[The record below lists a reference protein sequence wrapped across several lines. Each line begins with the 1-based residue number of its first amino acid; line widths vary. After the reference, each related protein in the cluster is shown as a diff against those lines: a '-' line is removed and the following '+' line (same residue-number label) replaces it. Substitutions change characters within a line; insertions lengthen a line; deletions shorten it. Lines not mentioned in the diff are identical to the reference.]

1 MDDDD
6 YEVEEL
12 QSQSDTQ
19 DDLQNAANMLN
30 FNHKKNKDKTAGKMQ
45 RMAGKALHLTG
56 KVVEYTGKGIK
67 IIGKGIKKAGEATY
81 NAGKNLW
88 ETGKELSSTGLGA
101 IIGVPLCIAAVAV
114 MGLGKAL
121 EAIGWSL
128 IQIGKVIE
136 FIGRKIQDAATKII
150 ENANEKIREAG
161 GNAQNRVSDASKSSD
176 SIDEKSHTG
185 GIPSIGAVFSN
196 NKVKFI
202 IALILIIIGAFYII
216 YVLLDGEVTEE
227 NGSYIEG
234 DEKNLPYQISK
245 MVMNNMVIAQDGS
258 GGYTYGFKNETG
270 DIVDIDQSID
280 AVINNVRK
288 NKSSALSYLG
298 DDDESRKKL
307 LKKMIMAEIAT
318 QYPNLSN
325 SVDLGLSNME
335 TSENTS
341 SDLSNTKASEIST
354 NSENNTDSSENTTD
368 NKTKSTNVDEIIKN
382 MTIEEKIYQ
391 MIMMQT
397 VVSDG
402 SNYSNTSVGGV
413 IVASKS
419 NYNANLASIGSN
431 YKITPFVATDDEG
444 GGVERAATGYK
455 SAREYGDSENYDELY
470 NAEVKKSNELLSK
483 GINLNLG
490 PVSDVINSGALYNRS
505 FGGDS
510 TKVGKC
516 IETVLKARASVN
528 VNGNSVGSTLKH
540 YPGYPDNETNTDKGI
555 AKDDRSIE
563 KINDNISVFKQG
575 INNGANSVMVSNV
588 IYTNLDANNPASLS
602 PKIISELRSSFSGV
616 IMTDDIGSAA
626 GVSNISD
633 RYKKAIL
640 AGNDMISIWDSN
652 LNDAYSQLKAAV
664 DSGEITEERINES
677 VTRILNWK
685 LNKGTLNGNN
695 SSSSNSNLSKATVGT
710 GESKVSE
717 KFNSG
722 EKIDGGINVQRKLES
737 GSVINLKYTSTQN
750 FNALMAANNDDIINY
765 YTLQK
770 NASNTSEIEGNFS
783 GSNNAEIIWNFLKS
797 KGLSDISTAAI
808 IGNLMA
814 ESGLNTGLE
823 ELTARIDKGYG
834 LAQWTFGRRTQLN
847 TYAQTAN
854 KPVSDIQVQL
864 QFLWMEIDPNA
875 DHTYA
880 NLQWGGGGYGW
891 SNQEEIYRQFTSM
904 TNLDDATALFCWSHE
919 RPNATYAHLD
929 KRKSYAKQVYDLYA
943 GKTTSA
949 SSSNTDES
957 SDSTGKLETS
967 DTKTNT
973 TDDSAKISSFDKF
986 LFIGDSRY
994 EGISDKLKSLGSNIT
1009 VCSAV
1014 GSSPKEW
1021 IEVARNGSG
1030 TVKGKAQTL
1039 PGTATNISVML
1050 GVNNPSETAQMEQL
1064 LNSLH
1069 SRYSNC
1075 KVFVNSVYNVGSAYS
1090 GGVTNDS
1097 IKKYNDEIRNFCNQ
1111 NEWAQYV
1118 DVTNGLNDDS
1128 GMLKSDLSSDGLH
1141 ITSDSGKDILV
1152 NNIKS
1157 AISGSTSSDGTTT
1170 SIATSSTPG
1179 YSIVVANKTNTITNV
1194 IESYSYKGTNYT
1206 DVGHSSYSD
1215 TSKRWSN
1222 PSSGPK
1228 SSNSTS
1234 SYSSTSVAY
1243 QEALKN
1249 YTLYFNFLWA
1259 ILVDTENKNLISDWA
1274 DLVCNNTGENSK
1286 ITVTVYSD
1294 QDVSTTESQNTRTS
1308 SMTSNNGGIVIS
1320 DYYDITD
1327 TIITTVTTI
1336 TSKIAVTSADTWLVK
1351 YENNADNYEEY
1362 TSKSKEKITEKVDKD
1377 SDEDNPIKILS
1388 TYDVTLST
1396 LKREKKMVR
1405 KMLQSSEKT
1414 SFMVD
1419 IFDYIINAAS
1429 GKENS
1434 EKTLSE
1440 LLDVSSFNL
1449 ATFTSAEASNSTMQQ
1464 LGEFNGSFL
1473 DIAKKCHAYVRENM
1487 FTYAGNSVPITENSK
1502 QTIDCS
1508 AYVSWVLYEYGY
1520 KDLGGGQLGCSGGTL
1535 VPWGN
1540 NNLQTVWSGF
1550 THNVKEI
1557 SNIQPGDICVF
1568 GYESQKGGATT
1579 KHTQIFAG
1587 YDSDGKAIWYNCGS
1601 TKAIQ
1606 TNEGSEKYNTYQY
1619 DGQGFLYVYRVPI
1632 K

>member
-45 RMAGKALHLTG
+45 RMAGKALRLTG

-88 ETGKELSSTGLGA
+88 ETGKGLSSTGLGA

-136 FIGRKIQDAATKII
+136 FIGRKIQDAAVKII

-161 GNAQNRVSDASKSSD
+161 GNVQNGISDASKSSD
-176 SIDEKSHTG
+176 SIDEKIHTG

-298 DDDESRKKL
+298 DDDEERKKL

-318 QYPNLSN
+318 QYPDLTYSK
-325 SVDLGLSNME
+325 DLGLA
-335 TSENTS
+335 SEKLQMSDNS
-341 SDLSNTKASEIST
+341 SDSSKDYCVDITASGAVQKCNEEQLKQII
-354 NSENNTDSSENTTD
+354 NNT
-368 NKTKSTNVDEIIKN
+368 NKVSDEGKKN
-382 MTIEEKIYQ
+382 MLDVLTDIVKYQ
-391 MIMMQT
+391 
-397 VVSDG
+397 
-402 SNYSNTSVGGV
+402 
-413 IVASKS
+413 
-419 NYNANLASIGSN
+419 
-431 YKITPFVATDDEG
+431 DE
-444 GGVERAATGYK
+444 Y
-455 SAREYGDSENYDELY
+455 
-470 NAEVKKSNELLSK
+470 
-483 GINLNLG
+483 
-490 PVSDVINSGALYNRS
+490 
-505 FGGDS
+505 
-510 TKVGKC
+510 
-516 IETVLKARASVN
+516 N
-528 VNGNSVGSTLKH
+528 VNAVFFLAVIQQESSWGTNWNS
-540 YPGYPDNETNTDKGI
+540 I
-555 AKDDRSIE
+555 
-563 KINDNISVFKQG
+563 
-575 INNGANSVMVSNV
+575 
-588 IYTNLDANNPASLS
+588 
-602 PKIISELRSSFSGV
+602 
-616 IMTDDIGSAA
+616 
-626 GVSNISD
+626 
-633 RYKKAIL
+633 
-640 AGNDMISIWDSN
+640 
-652 LNDAYSQLKAAV
+652 
-664 DSGEITEERINES
+664 
-677 VTRILNWK
+677 
-685 LNKGTLNGNN
+685 N
-695 SSSSNSNLSKATVGT
+695 SSSYNWASIKKQDGTWAEYSNFNEATKYWFELISGSSYFGNGRNTVSKIANVYCNDGNWYKEIPKRMEELYSVVNITPTGTSTSSNGIGET
-710 GESKVSE
+710 G
-717 KFNSG
+717 N
-722 EKIDGGINVQRKLES
+722 EKISENMNSDNKINGGVKIQRKLES
-737 GSVINLKYTSTQN
+737 GTTIDLTYTSTEN
-750 FNALMAANNDDIINY
+750 FEALLASNSDDIINY

-770 NASNTSEIEGNFS
+770 NAQSTAGGSSSGAEDFS

-973 TDDSAKISSFDKF
+973 TDDSAKISSLDKF
-986 LFIGDSRY
+986 IFIGDSRY

-1327 TIITTVTTI
+1327 TIITTVATI

-1449 ATFTSAEASNSTMQQ
+1449 NSFIPKDNINSNGVS
-1464 LGEFNGSFL
+1464 GEG
-1473 DIAKKCHAYVRENM
+1473 A
-1487 FTYAGNSVPITENSK
+1487 
-1502 QTIDCS
+1502 
-1508 AYVSWVLYEYGY
+1508 
-1520 KDLGGGQLGCSGGTL
+1520 SGG
-1535 VPWGN
+1535 
-1540 NNLQTVWSGF
+1540 
-1550 THNVKEI
+1550 
-1557 SNIQPGDICVF
+1557 
-1568 GYESQKGGATT
+1568 
-1579 KHTQIFAG
+1579 
-1587 YDSDGKAIWYNCGS
+1587 
-1601 TKAIQ
+1601 
-1606 TNEGSEKYNTYQY
+1606 NEGSDAGDGYKTTFSVGTRVYKNFKQSDGSWKNTYVRGWESGSNMANSGCGLTSIAVIATGYGLNVTPGDVAALVNGGQY
-1619 DGQGFLYVYRVPI
+1619 SYGQLEQILSQYIGKSCNWQYSNINENIINQLKAGKPTMVHTTYYSSGHFLCVLAISDDGSQVYVSDVGGYYEGRNRNGWQPISFLGRFDRCMLI
-1632 K
+1632 GD

>member
-1 MDDDD
+1 MVFKILGDAIKKRGQHKYNKGKEK
-6 YEVEEL
+6 YE
-12 QSQSDTQ
+12 
-19 DDLQNAANMLN
+19 NG
-30 FNHKKNKDKTAGKMQ
+30 KKIIKLPYVGPALGIPMCISGILSMILGKLIEGFGLCVKGL
-45 RMAGKALHLTG
+45 GKLIE
-56 KVVEYTGKGIK
+56 V
-67 IIGKGIKKAGEATY
+67 IGKGIKVIGQALTNLAQKRLMEIGSNV
-81 NAGKNLW
+81 NAAVINANKTQNKRKKIDNDDSIN
-88 ETGKELSSTGLGA
+88 TGKIPKISNILLSS
-101 IIGVPLCIAAVAV
+101 
-114 MGLGKAL
+114 K
-121 EAIGWSL
+121 
-128 IQIGKVIE
+128 
-136 FIGRKIQDAATKII
+136 TKII
-150 ENANEKIREAG
+150 
-161 GNAQNRVSDASKSSD
+161 V
-176 SIDEKSHTG
+176 
-185 GIPSIGAVFSN
+185 
-196 NKVKFI
+196 I
-202 IALILIIIGAFYII
+202 IVIVAIILFWVLYI
-216 YVLLDGEVTEE
+216 LLDEE
-227 NGSYIEG
+227 NKINDGSEIPG
-234 DEKNLPYQISK
+234 SSTNVPYVVSTSIMDK
-245 MVMNNMVIAQDGS
+245 MVIAKDESS
-258 GGYTYGFKNETG
+258 GVYTYGFKNQNGE
-270 DIVDIDQSID
+270 IVDLDKAIDETLKSL
-280 AVINNVRK
+280 K
-288 NKSSALSYLG
+288 ENKAKSRSYLG
-298 DDDESRKKL
+298 DDDEERKKL

-318 QYPNLSN
+318 QYPDLTYSK
-325 SVDLGLSNME
+325 DLGLA
-335 TSENTS
+335 SEKLQMSDNS
-341 SDLSNTKASEIST
+341 SDSSKDYCVDITASGAVQKCNEEQLKQII
-354 NSENNTDSSENTTD
+354 NNT
-368 NKTKSTNVDEIIKN
+368 NKVSDEGKKN
-382 MTIEEKIYQ
+382 MLDVLTDIVKYQ
-391 MIMMQT
+391 
-397 VVSDG
+397 
-402 SNYSNTSVGGV
+402 
-413 IVASKS
+413 
-419 NYNANLASIGSN
+419 
-431 YKITPFVATDDEG
+431 DE
-444 GGVERAATGYK
+444 Y
-455 SAREYGDSENYDELY
+455 
-470 NAEVKKSNELLSK
+470 
-483 GINLNLG
+483 
-490 PVSDVINSGALYNRS
+490 
-505 FGGDS
+505 
-510 TKVGKC
+510 
-516 IETVLKARASVN
+516 N
-528 VNGNSVGSTLKH
+528 VNAVFFLAVIQQESSWGTNWNS
-540 YPGYPDNETNTDKGI
+540 I
-555 AKDDRSIE
+555 
-563 KINDNISVFKQG
+563 
-575 INNGANSVMVSNV
+575 
-588 IYTNLDANNPASLS
+588 
-602 PKIISELRSSFSGV
+602 
-616 IMTDDIGSAA
+616 
-626 GVSNISD
+626 
-633 RYKKAIL
+633 
-640 AGNDMISIWDSN
+640 
-652 LNDAYSQLKAAV
+652 
-664 DSGEITEERINES
+664 
-677 VTRILNWK
+677 
-685 LNKGTLNGNN
+685 N
-695 SSSSNSNLSKATVGT
+695 SSSYNWASIKKQDGTWAEYSNFNEATKYWFELISGSSYFGNGRNTVSKIANVYCNDGNWYKEIPKRMEELYSVVNITPTGTSTSSNGVGET
-710 GESKVSE
+710 G
-717 KFNSG
+717 N
-722 EKIDGGINVQRKLES
+722 EKISENMNADNKINGGVKIQRKLES
-737 GSVINLKYTSTQN
+737 GTTIDLTYTSTEN
-750 FNALMAANNDDIINY
+750 FEALLASNSDDIINY

-770 NASNTSEIEGNFS
+770 NAQSTAGGSSSGADDFS

-875 DHTYA
+875 NHTYA

-1141 ITSDSGKDILV
+1141 ITSDSGKDMLV

-1157 AISGSTSSDGTTT
+1157 AISGSTSSDGTTTT

-1222 PSSGPK
+1222 PGSGPK

-1243 QEALKN
+1243 QEALKD

-1294 QDVSTTESQNTRTS
+1294 QDVSTTESQNTRSS
-1308 SMTSNNGGIVIS
+1308 SMTSNNGGVVIS

-1449 ATFTSAEASNSTMQQ
+1449 NSFIPKDNINSNGVS
-1464 LGEFNGSFL
+1464 GEG
-1473 DIAKKCHAYVRENM
+1473 A
-1487 FTYAGNSVPITENSK
+1487 
-1502 QTIDCS
+1502 
-1508 AYVSWVLYEYGY
+1508 
-1520 KDLGGGQLGCSGGTL
+1520 SGG
-1535 VPWGN
+1535 
-1540 NNLQTVWSGF
+1540 
-1550 THNVKEI
+1550 
-1557 SNIQPGDICVF
+1557 
-1568 GYESQKGGATT
+1568 
-1579 KHTQIFAG
+1579 
-1587 YDSDGKAIWYNCGS
+1587 
-1601 TKAIQ
+1601 
-1606 TNEGSEKYNTYQY
+1606 NEGSDAGDGYKTTFSVGTRVYKNFKQSDGSWKNTYVRGWESGSNMANSGCGLTSIAVIATGYGLNVTPGDVAALVNGGQY
-1619 DGQGFLYVYRVPI
+1619 SYGQLEQILSHYIGKSCNWQYSNINENIINQLKAGKPTMVHTTYYSSGHFLCVLAISDDGSQVYVSDVGGYYEGRNRNGWQPISFLGRFDRCMLI
-1632 K
+1632 GD

>member
-1 MDDDD
+1 MCISGILSMILGKLIEGFGLCVKGLGKLI
-6 YEVEEL
+6 EV
-12 QSQSDTQ
+12 
-19 DDLQNAANMLN
+19 
-30 FNHKKNKDKTAGKMQ
+30 
-45 RMAGKALHLTG
+45 
-56 KVVEYTGKGIK
+56 
-67 IIGKGIKKAGEATY
+67 IGKGIKVIGQALTNLAQKRLMEIGSNV
-81 NAGKNLW
+81 NAAVINANKTQNKRKKIDNDDSIN
-88 ETGKELSSTGLGA
+88 TGKIPKISNILLSS
-101 IIGVPLCIAAVAV
+101 
-114 MGLGKAL
+114 K
-121 EAIGWSL
+121 
-128 IQIGKVIE
+128 
-136 FIGRKIQDAATKII
+136 TKII
-150 ENANEKIREAG
+150 VIIVIVAIILFW
-161 GNAQNRVSDASKSSD
+161 VLY
-176 SIDEKSHTG
+176 ILLDEE
-185 GIPSIGAVFSN
+185 
-196 NKVKFI
+196 NKVNDGSEI
-202 IALILIIIGAFYII
+202 PGSSTNVP
-216 YVLLDGEVTEE
+216 YVVSTSIMD
-227 NGSYIEG
+227 
-234 DEKNLPYQISK
+234 K
-245 MVMNNMVIAQDGS
+245 MVIAKDESS
-258 GGYTYGFKNETG
+258 GVYTYGFKNQNGE
-270 DIVDIDQSID
+270 IVDLDKAIDETLKSL
-280 AVINNVRK
+280 K
-288 NKSSALSYLG
+288 ENKAKSRSYLG
-298 DDDESRKKL
+298 DDDESRKEL

-341 SDLSNTKASEIST
+341 SDLSNTKASEISA
-354 NSENNTDSSENTTD
+354 NSENNTYSSENTTD

-602 PKIISELRSSFSGV
+602 SKIISELRSSFSGV

-710 GESKVSE
+710 GDSKVSE

-904 TNLDDATALFCWSHE
+904 TNLDDATALFCWAHE

-1141 ITSDSGKDILV
+1141 ITSDSGKDMLV

-1157 AISGSTSSDGTTT
+1157 AISGSTSSDGTTTT

-1222 PSSGPK
+1222 PGSGPK

-1308 SMTSNNGGIVIS
+1308 SMTSNNGGVVIS

-1449 ATFTSAEASNSTMQQ
+1449 NSFIPKDNINSNGVS
-1464 LGEFNGSFL
+1464 GEG
-1473 DIAKKCHAYVRENM
+1473 A
-1487 FTYAGNSVPITENSK
+1487 
-1502 QTIDCS
+1502 
-1508 AYVSWVLYEYGY
+1508 
-1520 KDLGGGQLGCSGGTL
+1520 SGG
-1535 VPWGN
+1535 
-1540 NNLQTVWSGF
+1540 
-1550 THNVKEI
+1550 
-1557 SNIQPGDICVF
+1557 
-1568 GYESQKGGATT
+1568 
-1579 KHTQIFAG
+1579 
-1587 YDSDGKAIWYNCGS
+1587 
-1601 TKAIQ
+1601 
-1606 TNEGSEKYNTYQY
+1606 NEGSDAGDGYKTTFSVGTRVYKNFKQSDGSWKDTYVRGWKYGSNMASSGCGLTSIAVIATGYGLNVTPGDVAALVNGGQYSYGQLEQILSQYIGKSCNWQYSNINENIINQLKAGKPTMVHTTYY
-1619 DGQGFLYVYRVPI
+1619 SSGHFLCVLAISDDGSQVYVSDVGGYYEGRNRNGWQPISFLGRFDRCMLI
-1632 K
+1632 GD

>member
-1 MDDDD
+1 MIFKIIGDELKKRGRHKYNKGKEK
-6 YEVEEL
+6 YE
-12 QSQSDTQ
+12 
-19 DDLQNAANMLN
+19 NG
-30 FNHKKNKDKTAGKMQ
+30 KKIIKLPYVGPALGIPMCISGILSMILGKLIEGFGLCVKGL
-45 RMAGKALHLTG
+45 GKLIE
-56 KVVEYTGKGIK
+56 V
-67 IIGKGIKKAGEATY
+67 IGKGIKVIGQALTNLAQKRLMEIGSNV
-81 NAGKNLW
+81 NAAVINANETQNKRKKIDNDDSIN
-88 ETGKELSSTGLGA
+88 TGKIPKISNILLSS
-101 IIGVPLCIAAVAV
+101 
-114 MGLGKAL
+114 K
-121 EAIGWSL
+121 
-128 IQIGKVIE
+128 
-136 FIGRKIQDAATKII
+136 TKII
-150 ENANEKIREAG
+150 VIIVIVAIILFC
-161 GNAQNRVSDASKSSD
+161 VLY
-176 SIDEKSHTG
+176 ILLDEE
-185 GIPSIGAVFSN
+185 
-196 NKVKFI
+196 NKVNDGSEI
-202 IALILIIIGAFYII
+202 PGSSTNVPYIVSTSI
-216 YVLLDGEVTEE
+216 MD
-227 NGSYIEG
+227 
-234 DEKNLPYQISK
+234 K
-245 MVMNNMVIAQDGS
+245 MVIAKDESS
-258 GGYTYGFKNETG
+258 GVYTYGFKNQKGE
-270 DIVDIDQSID
+270 IVDLDKAIDETLKSL
-280 AVINNVRK
+280 K
-288 NKSSALSYLG
+288 ENKAKSRSYLG
-298 DDDESRKKL
+298 DDDEERKKL

-318 QYPNLSN
+318 QYPDLTYSK
-325 SVDLGLSNME
+325 DLGLA
-335 TSENTS
+335 SEKLQMSDNS
-341 SDLSNTKASEIST
+341 SDSSKDYCVDITASGAVQKCNEEQLKQII
-354 NSENNTDSSENTTD
+354 NNT
-368 NKTKSTNVDEIIKN
+368 NKVSDEGKKN
-382 MTIEEKIYQ
+382 MLDVLTDIVKYQ
-391 MIMMQT
+391 
-397 VVSDG
+397 
-402 SNYSNTSVGGV
+402 
-413 IVASKS
+413 
-419 NYNANLASIGSN
+419 
-431 YKITPFVATDDEG
+431 DE
-444 GGVERAATGYK
+444 Y
-455 SAREYGDSENYDELY
+455 
-470 NAEVKKSNELLSK
+470 
-483 GINLNLG
+483 
-490 PVSDVINSGALYNRS
+490 
-505 FGGDS
+505 
-510 TKVGKC
+510 
-516 IETVLKARASVN
+516 N
-528 VNGNSVGSTLKH
+528 VNAVFFLAVIQQESSWGTNWNS
-540 YPGYPDNETNTDKGI
+540 I
-555 AKDDRSIE
+555 
-563 KINDNISVFKQG
+563 
-575 INNGANSVMVSNV
+575 
-588 IYTNLDANNPASLS
+588 
-602 PKIISELRSSFSGV
+602 
-616 IMTDDIGSAA
+616 
-626 GVSNISD
+626 
-633 RYKKAIL
+633 
-640 AGNDMISIWDSN
+640 
-652 LNDAYSQLKAAV
+652 
-664 DSGEITEERINES
+664 
-677 VTRILNWK
+677 
-685 LNKGTLNGNN
+685 N
-695 SSSSNSNLSKATVGT
+695 SSSYNWASIKKQDGTWAEYSNFNEATKYWFELISGSSYFGNGRNTVSKIANVYCNDGNWYKEIPKRMEELYSVVNITPTGTSTSSNGIGET
-710 GESKVSE
+710 G
-717 KFNSG
+717 N
-722 EKIDGGINVQRKLES
+722 EKISENMNSDNKINGGVKIQRKLES
-737 GSVINLKYTSTQN
+737 GTTIDLTYTSTEN
-750 FNALMAANNDDIINY
+750 FEALLASNSDDIINY

-770 NASNTSEIEGNFS
+770 NAQSTAGGSSSGVEDFS

-986 LFIGDSRY
+986 IFIGDSRY

-1141 ITSDSGKDILV
+1141 ITSDSGKNILV

-1222 PSSGPK
+1222 PGSGPK

-1308 SMTSNNGGIVIS
+1308 SMTSNNGGVVIS

-1449 ATFTSAEASNSTMQQ
+1449 NSFIPKDNINSNGVS
-1464 LGEFNGSFL
+1464 GEG
-1473 DIAKKCHAYVRENM
+1473 A
-1487 FTYAGNSVPITENSK
+1487 
-1502 QTIDCS
+1502 
-1508 AYVSWVLYEYGY
+1508 
-1520 KDLGGGQLGCSGGTL
+1520 SGG
-1535 VPWGN
+1535 
-1540 NNLQTVWSGF
+1540 
-1550 THNVKEI
+1550 
-1557 SNIQPGDICVF
+1557 
-1568 GYESQKGGATT
+1568 
-1579 KHTQIFAG
+1579 
-1587 YDSDGKAIWYNCGS
+1587 
-1601 TKAIQ
+1601 
-1606 TNEGSEKYNTYQY
+1606 NEGSDAGDGYKTTFSVGTRVYKNFKQSDGSWKNTYVRGWESGSNMANSGCGLTSIAVIATGYGLNVTPGDVAALVNGGQY
-1619 DGQGFLYVYRVPI
+1619 SYGQLEQILSQYIGKSCNWQYSNINENIINQLKAGKPTMVHTTYYSSGHFLCVLAISDDGSQVYVSDVGGYYEGRNRNGWQPISFLGRFDRCMLI
-1632 K
+1632 GD

>member
-1 MDDDD
+1 MIFKILGDAIKKRGQHKYNKGKEK
-6 YEVEEL
+6 YE
-12 QSQSDTQ
+12 
-19 DDLQNAANMLN
+19 N
-30 FNHKKNKDKTAGKMQ
+30 GKRIIKLPYVGPALGIPMCISGILS
-45 RMAGKALHLTG
+45 MILGKLIEGFGLCVKGLG
-56 KVVEYTGKGIK
+56 KLIEV
-67 IIGKGIKKAGEATY
+67 IGKGIKVIGQALTNLAQKRLMEIGSNV
-81 NAGKNLW
+81 NAAVINANETQNKRKKIDNDDSIN
-88 ETGKELSSTGLGA
+88 TGKIPKISNILLSS
-101 IIGVPLCIAAVAV
+101 
-114 MGLGKAL
+114 K
-121 EAIGWSL
+121 
-128 IQIGKVIE
+128 
-136 FIGRKIQDAATKII
+136 TKII
-150 ENANEKIREAG
+150 VIIVIVAIILFW
-161 GNAQNRVSDASKSSD
+161 VLY
-176 SIDEKSHTG
+176 ILLDEE
-185 GIPSIGAVFSN
+185 
-196 NKVKFI
+196 NKVNDGSEI
-202 IALILIIIGAFYII
+202 PGSSTNVP
-216 YVLLDGEVTEE
+216 YVVSTSIMD
-227 NGSYIEG
+227 
-234 DEKNLPYQISK
+234 K
-245 MVMNNMVIAQDGS
+245 MVIAKDESS
-258 GGYTYGFKNETG
+258 GVYTYGFKNQNGE
-270 DIVDIDQSID
+270 IVDLDKAIDETLKSL
-280 AVINNVRK
+280 K
-288 NKSSALSYLG
+288 ENKAKSRSYLG
-298 DDDESRKKL
+298 DDDEERKKL

-318 QYPNLSN
+318 QYPDLTYSK
-325 SVDLGLSNME
+325 DLGLA
-335 TSENTS
+335 SEKLQMSDNS
-341 SDLSNTKASEIST
+341 SDSSKDYCVDITASGAVQKCNEEQLKQII
-354 NSENNTDSSENTTD
+354 NNT
-368 NKTKSTNVDEIIKN
+368 NKVSDEGKKN
-382 MTIEEKIYQ
+382 MLDVLTDIVKYQ
-391 MIMMQT
+391 
-397 VVSDG
+397 
-402 SNYSNTSVGGV
+402 
-413 IVASKS
+413 
-419 NYNANLASIGSN
+419 
-431 YKITPFVATDDEG
+431 DE
-444 GGVERAATGYK
+444 Y
-455 SAREYGDSENYDELY
+455 
-470 NAEVKKSNELLSK
+470 
-483 GINLNLG
+483 
-490 PVSDVINSGALYNRS
+490 
-505 FGGDS
+505 
-510 TKVGKC
+510 
-516 IETVLKARASVN
+516 N
-528 VNGNSVGSTLKH
+528 VNAVFFLAVIQQESSWGTNWNS
-540 YPGYPDNETNTDKGI
+540 I
-555 AKDDRSIE
+555 
-563 KINDNISVFKQG
+563 
-575 INNGANSVMVSNV
+575 
-588 IYTNLDANNPASLS
+588 
-602 PKIISELRSSFSGV
+602 
-616 IMTDDIGSAA
+616 
-626 GVSNISD
+626 
-633 RYKKAIL
+633 
-640 AGNDMISIWDSN
+640 
-652 LNDAYSQLKAAV
+652 
-664 DSGEITEERINES
+664 
-677 VTRILNWK
+677 
-685 LNKGTLNGNN
+685 N
-695 SSSSNSNLSKATVGT
+695 SSSYNWASIKKQDGTWAEYSNFNEATKYWFELISGSSYFGNGRNTVSKIANVYCNDGNWYKEIPKRMEELYSVVNIIPTGTSTSSNGVGET
-710 GESKVSE
+710 G
-717 KFNSG
+717 N
-722 EKIDGGINVQRKLES
+722 EKISENMNADNKINGGVKIQRKLES
-737 GSVINLKYTSTQN
+737 GTTIDLTYTSTEN
-750 FNALMAANNDDIINY
+750 FEALLASNSDDIINY

-770 NASNTSEIEGNFS
+770 NAQSTADGSSSGVEDFS

-929 KRKSYAKQVYDLYA
+929 RRKSYAKQVYDLYA
-943 GKTTSA
+943 GKTTTA
-949 SSSNTDES
+949 SSSNTDGS
-957 SDSTGKLETS
+957 SDSTEKLETS

-994 EGISDKLKSLGSNIT
+994 EGISDKLKSLGNNVT

-1141 ITSDSGKDILV
+1141 ITSDSGKGILV

-1222 PSSGPK
+1222 PGSGPK

-1327 TIITTVTTI
+1327 TIITTVATI

-1449 ATFTSAEASNSTMQQ
+1449 NSFIPKDNINSNGVS
-1464 LGEFNGSFL
+1464 GEG
-1473 DIAKKCHAYVRENM
+1473 A
-1487 FTYAGNSVPITENSK
+1487 
-1502 QTIDCS
+1502 
-1508 AYVSWVLYEYGY
+1508 
-1520 KDLGGGQLGCSGGTL
+1520 SGG
-1535 VPWGN
+1535 
-1540 NNLQTVWSGF
+1540 
-1550 THNVKEI
+1550 
-1557 SNIQPGDICVF
+1557 
-1568 GYESQKGGATT
+1568 
-1579 KHTQIFAG
+1579 
-1587 YDSDGKAIWYNCGS
+1587 
-1601 TKAIQ
+1601 
-1606 TNEGSEKYNTYQY
+1606 NEGSDAGDGYKTTFSVGTRVYKNFKQSDGSWKNTYVRGWESGSNMANSGCGLTSIAVIATGYGLNVTPGDVAALVNGGQY
-1619 DGQGFLYVYRVPI
+1619 SYGQLEQILSQYIGKSCNWQYSNINENIINQLKAGKPTMVHTTYYSSGHFLCVLAISDDGSQVYVSDVGGYYEGRNRNGWQPISFLGRFDRCMLI
-1632 K
+1632 GD

>member
-1 MDDDD
+1 
-6 YEVEEL
+6 
-12 QSQSDTQ
+12 
-19 DDLQNAANMLN
+19 
-30 FNHKKNKDKTAGKMQ
+30 
-45 RMAGKALHLTG
+45 
-56 KVVEYTGKGIK
+56 
-67 IIGKGIKKAGEATY
+67 
-81 NAGKNLW
+81 
-88 ETGKELSSTGLGA
+88 
-101 IIGVPLCIAAVAV
+101 
-114 MGLGKAL
+114 
-121 EAIGWSL
+121 
-128 IQIGKVIE
+128 
-136 FIGRKIQDAATKII
+136 
-150 ENANEKIREAG
+150 
-161 GNAQNRVSDASKSSD
+161 
-176 SIDEKSHTG
+176 
-185 GIPSIGAVFSN
+185 
-196 NKVKFI
+196 
-202 IALILIIIGAFYII
+202 
-216 YVLLDGEVTEE
+216 
-227 NGSYIEG
+227 
-234 DEKNLPYQISK
+234 
-245 MVMNNMVIAQDGS
+245 
-258 GGYTYGFKNETG
+258 
-270 DIVDIDQSID
+270 
-280 AVINNVRK
+280 
-288 NKSSALSYLG
+288 
-298 DDDESRKKL
+298 
-307 LKKMIMAEIAT
+307 
-318 QYPNLSN
+318 
-325 SVDLGLSNME
+325 
-335 TSENTS
+335 
-341 SDLSNTKASEIST
+341 
-354 NSENNTDSSENTTD
+354 
-368 NKTKSTNVDEIIKN
+368 
-382 MTIEEKIYQ
+382 
-391 MIMMQT
+391 
-397 VVSDG
+397 
-402 SNYSNTSVGGV
+402 
-413 IVASKS
+413 
-419 NYNANLASIGSN
+419 
-431 YKITPFVATDDEG
+431 
-444 GGVERAATGYK
+444 
-455 SAREYGDSENYDELY
+455 
-470 NAEVKKSNELLSK
+470 
-483 GINLNLG
+483 
-490 PVSDVINSGALYNRS
+490 
-505 FGGDS
+505 
-510 TKVGKC
+510 
-516 IETVLKARASVN
+516 
-528 VNGNSVGSTLKH
+528 
-540 YPGYPDNETNTDKGI
+540 
-555 AKDDRSIE
+555 
-563 KINDNISVFKQG
+563 
-575 INNGANSVMVSNV
+575 
-588 IYTNLDANNPASLS
+588 
-602 PKIISELRSSFSGV
+602 
-616 IMTDDIGSAA
+616 
-626 GVSNISD
+626 
-633 RYKKAIL
+633 
-640 AGNDMISIWDSN
+640 
-652 LNDAYSQLKAAV
+652 
-664 DSGEITEERINES
+664 
-677 VTRILNWK
+677 
-685 LNKGTLNGNN
+685 
-695 SSSSNSNLSKATVGT
+695 
-710 GESKVSE
+710 
-717 KFNSG
+717 
-722 EKIDGGINVQRKLES
+722 
-737 GSVINLKYTSTQN
+737 
-750 FNALMAANNDDIINY
+750 
-765 YTLQK
+765 
-770 NASNTSEIEGNFS
+770 
-783 GSNNAEIIWNFLKS
+783 
-797 KGLSDISTAAI
+797 
-808 IGNLMA
+808 
-814 ESGLNTGLE
+814 
-823 ELTARIDKGYG
+823 
-834 LAQWTFGRRTQLN
+834 
-847 TYAQTAN
+847 
-854 KPVSDIQVQL
+854 
-864 QFLWMEIDPNA
+864 
-875 DHTYA
+875 
-880 NLQWGGGGYGW
+880 
-891 SNQEEIYRQFTSM
+891 M

-1294 QDVSTTESQNTRTS
+1294 QDVSTIESQNTRTS
-1308 SMTSNNGGIVIS
+1308 SMTSNNGGVVIS

-1327 TIITTVTTI
+1327 TIMTTVTTI

-1449 ATFTSAEASNSTMQQ
+1449 NSFIPKDNINSNGVS
-1464 LGEFNGSFL
+1464 GEG
-1473 DIAKKCHAYVRENM
+1473 A
-1487 FTYAGNSVPITENSK
+1487 
-1502 QTIDCS
+1502 
-1508 AYVSWVLYEYGY
+1508 
-1520 KDLGGGQLGCSGGTL
+1520 SGG
-1535 VPWGN
+1535 
-1540 NNLQTVWSGF
+1540 
-1550 THNVKEI
+1550 
-1557 SNIQPGDICVF
+1557 
-1568 GYESQKGGATT
+1568 
-1579 KHTQIFAG
+1579 
-1587 YDSDGKAIWYNCGS
+1587 
-1601 TKAIQ
+1601 
-1606 TNEGSEKYNTYQY
+1606 NEGSDAGDGYKTTFSVGTRVYKNFKQSDGSWKNTYVRGWESGSNMANSGCGLTSIAVIATGYGLNVTPGDVAALVNGGQY
-1619 DGQGFLYVYRVPI
+1619 SYGQLEQILSQYIGKSCNWQYSNINENIINQLKAGKPTMVHTTYYSSGHFLCVLAISDDGSQVYVSDVGGYYEGRNRNGWQPISFLGRFDRCMLI
-1632 K
+1632 GD